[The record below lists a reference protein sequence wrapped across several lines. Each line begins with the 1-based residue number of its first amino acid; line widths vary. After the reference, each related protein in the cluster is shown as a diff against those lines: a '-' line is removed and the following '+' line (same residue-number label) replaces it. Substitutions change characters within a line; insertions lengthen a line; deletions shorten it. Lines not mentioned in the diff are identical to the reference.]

1 MKILASAYAC
11 DPHVGSEPGIG
22 WNWVRQIARQHDC
35 WLITRENNV
44 EAIEERAREEGLDG
58 LHVVGFDLPA
68 WMRFW
73 KHGSRGAVPY
83 FYLWQLGLVPLAR
96 RLDREHDFDVVH
108 HLTFASSWIPSG
120 LSWVGKPFV
129 WGPVGQHPVVPERFI
144 LEQDRRLRL
153 AERGRQLARTV
164 LAKAD
169 PFMRHT
175 VRHADCILSLGEEG
189 MRAWRPR
196 HGDRI
201 FPMLACG
208 TETDPRAA
216 GTPRRDG
223 PLRISF
229 VGRLVDQK
237 GIRLAYEAFR
247 RLADEGPACE
257 FHIFGTGPRGSW
269 LEQRVRADRLDETV
283 FLHGHVPHEEALA
296 GMDESDVFLFPSF
309 EGAGMVVVEALARGC
324 PVVCLDF
331 GGPGEMVAE
340 ERGIRVEAQE
350 SFRAT
355 AEGLAD
361 ALRRLRDDEALRRRL
376 GAGARAWAAGE
387 ASWDHKGSALPEIY
401 ETAIGRRRTA

>member
-96 RLDREHDFDVVH
+96 RLDREHDIDVVH

-175 VRHADCILSLGEEG
+175 VRHADCILSLG
-189 MRAWRPR
+189 
-196 HGDRI
+196 
-201 FPMLACG
+201 
-208 TETDPRAA
+208 
-216 GTPRRDG
+216 
-223 PLRISF
+223 
-229 VGRLVDQK
+229 
-237 GIRLAYEAFR
+237 
-247 RLADEGPACE
+247 
-257 FHIFGTGPRGSW
+257 
-269 LEQRVRADRLDETV
+269 
-283 FLHGHVPHEEALA
+283 
-296 GMDESDVFLFPSF
+296 
-309 EGAGMVVVEALARGC
+309 
-324 PVVCLDF
+324 
-331 GGPGEMVAE
+331 
-340 ERGIRVEAQE
+340 
-350 SFRAT
+350 
-355 AEGLAD
+355 
-361 ALRRLRDDEALRRRL
+361 
-376 GAGARAWAAGE
+376 
-387 ASWDHKGSALPEIY
+387 
-401 ETAIGRRRTA
+401 